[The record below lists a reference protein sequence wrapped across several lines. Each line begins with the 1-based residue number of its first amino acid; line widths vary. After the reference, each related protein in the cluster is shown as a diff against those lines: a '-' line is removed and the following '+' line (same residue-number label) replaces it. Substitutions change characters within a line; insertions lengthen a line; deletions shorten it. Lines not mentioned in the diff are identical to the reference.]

1 MLGQRGLPIWWR
13 ALKLDFWSLS
23 AWQAGMYGW
32 MARGRIELSRIEFW
46 FLMQLAR
53 ACGLCPSCP
62 MNWWSILGIK
72 TAIWPSAPL
81 RGSRI
86 CLDNKDFV

>member
-46 FLMQLAR
+46 FLMQLAM
-53 ACGLCPSCP
+53 ACGFCTSYP
-62 MNWWSILGIK
+62 MNWRLPKLGIK
-72 TAIWPSAPL
+72 TAM
-81 RGSRI
+81 
-86 CLDNKDFV
+86 